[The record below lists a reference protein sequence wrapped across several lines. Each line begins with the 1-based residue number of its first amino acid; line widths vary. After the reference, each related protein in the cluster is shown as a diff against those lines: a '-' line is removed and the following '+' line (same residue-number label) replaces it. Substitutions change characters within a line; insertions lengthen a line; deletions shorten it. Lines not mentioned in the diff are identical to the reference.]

1 LTLDLDSDL
10 ENADLE
16 NDSDPD
22 RGLTPTVLLL
32 VGVAA
37 SSSWTAYLV
46 EIEWLLLLRWNK
58 RLTFK
63 AVKP

>member
-16 NDSDPD
+16 NDSELDS
-22 RGLTPTVLLL
+22 GLTPTVFLL
-32 VGVAA
+32 VGISA
-37 SSSWTAYLV
+37 SSWTAYLV
-46 EIEWLLLLRWNK
+46 EIEWLLLRWNK
-58 RLTFK
+58 RRTFK